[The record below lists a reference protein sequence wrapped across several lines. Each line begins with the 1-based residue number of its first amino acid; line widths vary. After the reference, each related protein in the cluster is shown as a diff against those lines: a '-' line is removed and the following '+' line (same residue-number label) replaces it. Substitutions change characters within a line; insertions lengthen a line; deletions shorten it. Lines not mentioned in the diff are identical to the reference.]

1 MSIRHFVNLLMMRN
15 LVFTLILLTVLVV
28 AAFAKTSALS
38 VEDVF
43 NKVAQIERFE
53 MLPVNDGVF
62 GFPENIGNGTM
73 AVHPNA
79 SPREEIIG
87 LLNKLPKETLVY
99 DETDE
104 RGRFDRIYFENGT
117 TLLYVHVSIS
127 TGDTVLIIFRDCNES
142 VVVSFIE
149 ELNEQQRQ

>member
-1 MSIRHFVNLLMMRN
+1 MMRK
-15 LVFTLILLTVLVV
+15 LFFALILLTVFVV

-53 MLPVNDGVF
+53 TLPVNDRVF
-62 GFPENIGNGTM
+62 GFPENLGIGTM

-79 SPREEIIG
+79 SPREEIIE
-87 LLNKLPKETLVY
+87 LLNRLPKETLVY

-104 RGRFDRIYFENGT
+104 RGQFDRMFFENGT
-117 TLLYVHVSIS
+117 TLLYVHVSTS

-142 VVVSFIE
+142 VVTSFIE